1 MKYTLIQGSYS
12 IDGETH
18 IGYGIAY
25 NEDRTL
31 SVENLTTNPASVTN
45 LVKLC
50 NDLDLSSIHLMDV
63 AEDFLVE
70 AT

>member
-25 NEDRTL
+25 TEDRAL
-31 SVENLTTNPASVTN
+31 SVEDLTTNPTSAAK

-50 NDLDLSSIHLMDV
+50 NDLDLSPIHLMDV